1 MAVAGLMEDDVTV
14 AVASCLYENLPIVCV
29 LLTDIVPCMALE
41 SVDVVR
47 L

>member
-1 MAVAGLMEDDVTV
+1 MAVVGLMEDDVTV
-14 AVASCLYENLPIVCV
+14 AVASCLYEDLPIVCV